1 MTAMRRG
8 KRRIIPGMFRRHD
21 RSPMFKALFASVLL
35 ALPVASMAQQTAK
48 PAAPATGSV
57 EHPRVVMHTS
67 QGDFTLELFPEKA
80 PKSVANFLQYV
91 RDGFYDGTVFHR
103 VVNGYLVQ
111 GGLYSRD
118 LTQRRT
124 RAAIP
129 SEADNGLSNLR
140 GTVAVARGG
149 DPNSGTSQFFVNL
162 VDNRRLDYVGNQTG
176 LTWGFAVFAKIASGM
191 DVVDKIAAL
200 PTRAQ
205 GPFVGDVPNP
215 LVIIDS
221 ATVVGEEKAASAA
234 AGSAA
239 APAQPANGKPAAPAA
254 TKPAATKPAATKKGE
269 KKPATPTGT

>member
-1 MTAMRRG
+1 MM
-8 KRRIIPGMFRRHD
+8 GMFHRHD
-21 RSPMFKALFASVLL
+21 RLPMFRTVLASALLVLPFA
-35 ALPVASMAQQTAK
+35 AFAQAAK
-48 PAAPATGSV
+48 PATQPPAVG

-67 QGDFTLELFPEKA
+67 QGEFTLELFPEKA

-103 VVNGYLVQ
+103 VVDGYMVQ

-140 GTVAVARGG
+140 GTVAVARGT

-162 VDNRRLDYVGNQTG
+162 VDNRRLDYVGNQSS
-176 LTWGFAVFAKIASGM
+176 LTWGFAVFGKVVTGM
-191 DVVDKIAAL
+191 ETIDKIAAL

-215 LVIIDS
+215 LVIINS
-221 ATVVGEEKAASAA
+221 ANVVGEAK
-234 AGSAA
+234 A
-239 APAQPANGKPAAPAA
+239 APAPASTAAPAGAAREPAKEPAKAPAKKKPAAPS
-254 TKPAATKPAATKKGE
+254 KPA
-269 KKPATPTGT
+269 